1 MHIFSERMVGFIMRL
16 LEKKGTRESMID
28 ILWTIYLGVLG
39 AFAIGYFFKGGYK
52 TNSAKLDFVI
62 SIITWIG
69 LFGYVTSNDF
79 LNPLVWKIVFI
90 GGLIWDFM
98 YGLKKFNEEANEI
111 PKAAQPVV
119 FGLTA
124 LIMIGPLYYG
134 LFKYAF

>member
-1 MHIFSERMVGFIMRL
+1 MRIE
-16 LEKKGTRESMID
+16 EKKGTRDSMTD

-39 AFAIGYFFKGGYK
+39 AFAIGYFIKGGYK
-52 TNSAKLDFVI
+52 SNSAKLDFVI

-69 LFGYVTSNDF
+69 LFGYVTSNDI
-79 LNPLVWKIVFI
+79 LNPAVWKIVFI

-98 YGLKKFNEEANEI
+98 YGLKKFKEETNDEI

-134 LFKYAF
+134 LFQYAY

>member
-1 MHIFSERMVGFIMRL
+1 M
-16 LEKKGTRESMID
+16 TD
-28 ILWTIYLGVLG
+28 ILWTIYLGILG

-98 YGLKKFNEEANEI
+98 YGLKKFKEEANDEV
-111 PKAAQPVV
+111 PKTAQPVV

-134 LFKYAF
+134 LFQYAF